1 MADYAGMSLRKELE
15 TRFAE
20 KERREQEEEF
30 LSRGWQPPAEQT
42 IKILGD
48 NNLLNTGNDIQIPYN
63 WNRSEE
69 GKRLLDYVIEKEQ
82 GLSKRNIVENSRN
95 SLYFNYAPWAG
106 LVTDYFRY
114 KKLPYNDKYKH
125 AVMNCRAAQYGNGG
139 MLSAQVLSGL
149 KEFYDVKS
157 GNNTTYE
164 SEADNYANK
173 IGRFL
178 GYKYPEGNC
187 DEMVGRYIK
196 KRSE

>member
-1 MADYAGMSLRKELE
+1 MTDYAGMSLREELE
-15 TRFAE
+15 TRFADA
-20 KERREQEEEF
+20 ERRKQEEEM
-30 LSRGWQPPAEQT
+30 LSRGWQPPADKT
-42 IKILGD
+42 IKMLGD
-48 NNLLNTGNDIQIPYN
+48 NDLLNTGNHIQIPYN
-63 WNRSEE
+63 WNRPEE

-82 GLSKRNIVENSRN
+82 GLSERNIVENSRN

-106 LVTDYFRY
+106 LVTDYFKY

-157 GNNTTYE
+157 GNNTTDE
-164 SEADNYANK
+164 SEADNYANQA
-173 IGRFL
+173 GRFL
-178 GYKYPEGNC
+178 GYKYPEGDC

-196 KRSE
+196 KWYE

>member
-1 MADYAGMSLRKELE
+1 MTEYNNMSLYEELE
-15 TRFAE
+15 TRFVDA
-20 KERREQEEEF
+20 ERRKQEEEM
-30 LSRGWQPPAEQT
+30 LSRGWQPPVDKT
-42 IKILGD
+42 IKMLGD
-48 NNLLNTGNDIQIPYN
+48 NDLLNTGNHIQIPYN
-63 WNRSEE
+63 WNRPEE

-82 GLSKRNIVENSRN
+82 RLSERNIVENSRN

-106 LVTDYFRY
+106 LVTDYFKY

-157 GNNTTYE
+157 GNNTTDE
-164 SEADNYANK
+164 SEADNYANQV
-173 IGRFL
+173 GRFL

-196 KRSE
+196 KWYE